1 MDVFVRFCR
10 SQNER
15 FSRITFNC
23 DIQKMNVLGGK
34 HRIVTFKNI
43 LNLDVRF
50 LLLHC
55 RISGPTGTKTVLH
68 IASKSTTTPTTP
80 TTAPTLHTSQILR
93 FPNPPS
99 ATMHCIRF
107 SIAYVPPTV
116 AINAGFLC
124 SCANSAPKCPELIFL
139 ELSP

>member
-1 MDVFVRFCR
+1 MFILYVQILNVRGCICFCC

-34 HRIVTFKNI
+34 HRIVTFKII

-55 RISGPTGTKTVLH
+55 RISGPTGTKTVL
-68 IASKSTTTPTTP
+68 
-80 TTAPTLHTSQILR
+80 QYC
-93 FPNPPS
+93 F
-99 ATMHCIRF
+99 
-107 SIAYVPPTV
+107 
-116 AINAGFLC
+116 
-124 SCANSAPKCPELIFL
+124 
-139 ELSP
+139 